1 MIGMSVAVPSSTF
14 DMGLPGVSIIGR
26 PSTTRITV
34 IIVVAAAAAEG
45 LEIEDA
51 GITATTTMMIIGR

>member
-1 MIGMSVAVPSSTF
+1 MSVVVPSSSF

-34 IIVVAAAAAEG
+34 IIVVVAAAEG

-51 GITATTTMMIIGR
+51 GIAATTIMIIGR